1 MNSRPPH
8 EAGDHTE
15 LDTSDFCTDHET
27 SQYQTLIGQLQWL
40 ISLVRFN
47 IQVFI
52 MSMSRFR
59 AQPRKGHL
67 PRSKRIFG
75 YLAYLPEGAIRFCTH
90 KPDYSS
96 IQEQEF
102 DWTRFVYGN
111 VKEHIPHTSQNHWRS
126 LWSPPTM
133 LRQISIMIWSLEDL
147 SQPSEIPSTVLL

>member
-1 MNSRPPH
+1 MRGPWCQS
-8 EAGDHTE
+8 AHTHICVQCAVACV
-15 LDTSDFCTDHET
+15 ST
-27 SQYQTLIGQLQWL
+27 SQVCPVQRARRK
-40 ISLVRFN
+40 RFTSTMHGV
-47 IQVFI
+47 Q
-52 MSMSRFR
+52 
-59 AQPRKGHL
+59 HL

-111 VKEHIPHTSQNHWRS
+111 VKEHIPHTSQNNWGS

-147 SQPSEIPSTVLL
+147 SQPS